1 MEQAAVGEGGG
12 SEKIFRDTYHH
23 TRLLL
28 IERKDD
34 EGVGNQC
41 KGMHLEGKVIN
52 YTVIIVLYST
62 YCSTHFDPDRQCTVR
77 TVIVISISGK

>member
-28 IERKDD
+28 IEKEDD

-52 YTVIIVLYST
+52 YTYCTVHTVRHTSIRIDSVLY
-62 YCSTHFDPDRQCTVR
+62 VL
-77 TVIVISISGK
+77 